1 MAADKF
7 TKKAA
12 PESPAVASPP
22 ADAWKE
28 SLVVK
33 EHTPAKQSSDV
44 SYRQL
49 ESQVAMCEEQ
59 ISSQTDRK
67 AALEAEIAK
76 VKSAVEA

>member
-12 PESPAVASPP
+12 PESPAVESPP
-22 ADAWKE
+22 ADAWKD

-49 ESQVAMCEEQ
+49 EGQVADCDAQ
-59 ISSQTDRK
+59 IASQTDRK
-67 AALEAEIAK
+67 AALEAEMAK

>member
-12 PESPAVASPP
+12 PESPAAVSPP
-22 ADAWKE
+22 ADAWKD

-49 ESQVAMCEEQ
+49 ESQVASCEEQ
-59 ISSQTDRK
+59 ISSATDRK
-67 AALEAEIAK
+67 AALEAEMAK

>member
-1 MAADKF
+1 MAADKY

-12 PESPAVASPP
+12 PKEAAVSPP
-22 ADAWKE
+22 ADAWKD

-49 ESQVAMCEEQ
+49 ESQVANCEEQ
-59 ISSQTDRK
+59 ISSATDRK
-67 AALEAEIAK
+67 AALEAEMAK

>member
-12 PESPAVASPP
+12 PEEAAVSPP
-22 ADAWKE
+22 ADAWKD

-49 ESQVAMCEEQ
+49 ESQVANCEEQ

-67 AALEAEIAK
+67 AAIEAEMVK
-76 VKSAVEA
+76 VKAAVEA

>member
-1 MAADKF
+1 MAADKY

-12 PESPAVASPP
+12 PESPAVSPP
-22 ADAWKE
+22 ADAWKD

-49 ESQVAMCEEQ
+49 ESQVANCEEQ
-59 ISSQTDRK
+59 ISSATDRK
-67 AALEAEIAK
+67 AALEAEMAK

>member
-1 MAADKF
+1 MAADKY

-12 PESPAVASPP
+12 PEEAAVSPP
-22 ADAWKE
+22 ADAWKD

-49 ESQVAMCEEQ
+49 ESQVANCEEQ
-59 ISSQTDRK
+59 ISSATDRK
-67 AALEAEIAK
+67 AALEAEMAK

>member
-12 PESPAVASPP
+12 PESPAVSPP
-22 ADAWKE
+22 ADAWKD

-49 ESQVAMCEEQ
+49 ENQVADCDAQ
-59 ISSQTDRK
+59 IASQTDRK
-67 AALEAEIAK
+67 AALEAEMAK

>member
-1 MAADKF
+1 MAADKY

-12 PESPAVASPP
+12 PEEAAVSPP
-22 ADAWKE
+22 ADAWKD

-33 EHTPAKQSSDV
+33 EHTPAKQSNDV

-49 ESQVAMCEEQ
+49 ESQLANCEEQ

-67 AALEAEIAK
+67 AAIEAEMVK
-76 VKSAVEA
+76 VKAAVEA

>member
-1 MAADKF
+1 MAADKY
-7 TKKAA
+7 TKKAV
-12 PESPAVASPP
+12 PEEAAVSPP
-22 ADAWKE
+22 ADAWKD

-49 ESQVAMCEEQ
+49 ESQLANCEEQ

-67 AALEAEIAK
+67 AAIEAEMAK

>member
-12 PESPAVASPP
+12 PEEAAVSPP
-22 ADAWKE
+22 ADAWKD

-49 ESQVAMCEEQ
+49 ESQVANCEEQ
-59 ISSQTDRK
+59 ISSATDRK
-67 AALEAEIAK
+67 AALEAEMAK

>member
-1 MAADKF
+1 MAADKY
-7 TKKAA
+7 TKKAVPKEA
-12 PESPAVASPP
+12 AVSPP
-22 ADAWKE
+22 ADAWKD

-33 EHTPAKQSSDV
+33 EHTPAKQSNDV

-49 ESQVAMCEEQ
+49 ESQLASCEEQ

-67 AALEAEIAK
+67 AALEAEMAK

>member
-1 MAADKF
+1 MAADKY

-12 PESPAVASPP
+12 PEEAAVSPP
-22 ADAWKE
+22 ADAWKD

-59 ISSQTDRK
+59 ISSATDRK
-67 AALEAEIAK
+67 AALEAEMAK